1 MRHRLRRAGAFAVV
15 ASAVLAAPA
24 LGPAAAAPFAAVA
37 VLAAFVVDEGRF
49 FDLFAR
55 PGDYEDRR
63 LNGLAGF
70 ALAATA
76 LGVLTALPQ
85 APMPVSV
92 YAASALSLA
101 YGVLA
106 REVVRESTTDE
117 FATTTAFAVGA
128 FAAATLGQAAVAVAA
143 DSFAPGAVPTYVF
156 LAAVAALVAALLRSV
171 LFPRDD
177 PIVMVSVGVLL
188 WIASALVT
196 AGGVSVTPTLV
207 VVGLVLSTAL
217 GLVSY
222 VLETAS
228 VSGMLTGV
236 LLAFVTVVLGG
247 LGWFV
252 VLISFFG
259 IGGLAA
265 KFRFTEKDARGVA
278 EGNDGARGAGNVLG
292 NAGVALVAVIAFA
305 AARAVVP
312 GTPVPTLVAF
322 AFAGSVAT
330 AMADTLSSEFGGLFD
345 APRLVTTL
353 RPVDP
358 GTDGAITWQGEVV
371 GVAGAGLVAALA
383 ALLMPLGDAPLA
395 AIGSASAAAGSTA
408 GAGGGA
414 LVTVPVAVAVTGA
427 GFVGMTVDSL
437 LGATVEGDRLGNQA
451 VNTLATLSGG
461 FAGVA
466 LSVVT
471 GAAALPS
478 AAALSAI
485 TDALASV
492 ASAVAPL
499 ASAALTATASAS
511 RALPALL

>member
-1 MRHRLRRAGAFAVV
+1 VRHRLRRAGAFAVV

-85 APMPVSV
+85 APMPVTV
-92 YAASALSLA
+92 YAASVLSLA
-101 YGVLA
+101 YGVLG
-106 REVVRESTTDE
+106 REFVRESTSDE
-117 FATTTAFAVGA
+117 FARTTAFTVVA

-143 DSFAPGAVPTYVF
+143 GSFAPAAVPTYVF

-177 PIVMVSVGVLL
+177 PIVMVSVGFLL
-188 WIASALVT
+188 WICAALAA
-196 AGGVSVTPTLV
+196 AGGIAVTPTV
-207 VVGLVLSTAL
+207 VAVGLALTVAL
-217 GLVSY
+217 GVVSY

-236 LLAFVTVVLGG
+236 LLGFVTVVLGG
-247 LGWFV
+247 LGWFA

-265 KFRFTEKDARGVA
+265 KFRFAEKDVRGVA

-292 NAGVALVAVIAFA
+292 NSGVALVAVVAFA
-305 AARAVVP
+305 AANAVVP
-312 GTPVPTLVAF
+312 GTSVPTLLAF

-358 GTDGAITWQGEVV
+358 GTDGAITWQGEVA
-371 GVAGAGLVAALA
+371 GVAGAGFVAALA
-383 ALLMPLGDAPLA
+383 ALVMPLGDAPLA
-395 AIGSASAAAGSTA
+395 ALGAAGATA
-408 GAGGGA
+408 GAGAGA

-451 VNTLATLSGG
+451 VNTLATLSG
-461 FAGVA
+461 ALAAVA
-466 LSVVT
+466 LAVAA

-478 AAALSAI
+478 TAAVAAV
-485 TDALASV
+485 TDALAST
-492 ASAVAPL
+492 AGTVAPAVSTTL
-499 ASAALTATASAS
+499 AATGRTAASLL
-511 RALPALL
+511 ALV

>member
-15 ASAVLAAPA
+15 ASAVLAAPS

-37 VLAAFVVDEGRF
+37 VLAAFVVEEGRF
-49 FDLFAR
+49 FELFAR

-85 APMPVSV
+85 SPMPVTV
-92 YAASALSLA
+92 YAASVLALA
-101 YGVLA
+101 YGVLG
-106 REVVRESTTDE
+106 REFASESTSDE
-117 FATTTAFAVGA
+117 FATTTAFTVTA

-143 DSFAPGAVPTYVF
+143 DSFSVAALPTYVF
-156 LAAVAALVAALLRSV
+156 LAATAALVAALLRSV

-177 PIVMVSVGVLL
+177 PIVIVSVGFLL
-188 WIASALVT
+188 WLLSALVA
-196 AGGVSVTPTLV
+196 AGGVVTPTLV
-207 VVGLVLSTAL
+207 GVGLAL
-217 GLVSY
+217 TVGLGVVSY

-236 LLAFVTVVLGG
+236 LLGFATVVLGG

-252 VLISFFG
+252 VLISFFA

-265 KFRFTEKDARGVA
+265 KFRFEEKDARGVA

-292 NAGVALVAVIAFA
+292 NAGVALCAVVAFA

-312 GTPVPTLVAF
+312 DTVAPTLIAF
-322 AFAGSVAT
+322 AFAGSVAA

-358 GTDGAITWQGEVV
+358 GTDGAITWQGEVA

-383 ALLMPLGDAPLA
+383 ALAMPFG
-395 AIGSASAAAGSTA
+395 GSAATGGLAG
-408 GAGGGA
+408 
-414 LVTVPVAVAVTGA
+414 
-427 GFVGMTVDSL
+427 
-437 LGATVEGDRLGNQA
+437 
-451 VNTLATLSGG
+451 
-461 FAGVA
+461 
-466 LSVVT
+466 
-471 GAAALPS
+471 
-478 AAALSAI
+478 
-485 TDALASV
+485 
-492 ASAVAPL
+492 
-499 ASAALTATASAS
+499 
-511 RALPALL
+511 